1 MNLITAITKRPI
13 HFLIGTVAIFLAPAL
28 LSLIVPGGANAWV
41 ATVIEQPLNL
51 ASSIGLS
58 LLFGSFVALYAY
70 TRSLP
75 ECCAIGTRS
84 GFAGGVFAAFLGK
97 CPACFSVFA
106 LILPAIG
113 IGSSL
118 SISIFL
124 SHWAW
129 AFMLIAAALIAR
141 SIHTLKGFSRTW
153 N

>member
-1 MNLITAITKRPI
+1 MNLVTALKRKPY
-13 HFLIGTVAIFLAPAL
+13 HFALGSLAIFFIPAL
-28 LSLIVPGGANAWV
+28 LSIPVPGGLASWV
-41 ATVIEQPLNL
+41 TTVIENPLNL

-58 LLFGSFVALYAY
+58 LLFGSFVSLFAY

-75 ECCAIGTRS
+75 ECCQLGSKS
-84 GFAGGVFAAFLGK
+84 GFAGGVFAALLGK

-106 LILPAIG
+106 LILPAVG

-124 SHWAW
+124 AHWAW
-129 AFMLIAAALIAR
+129 AFMVLAAVLITH
-141 SIHTLKGFSRTW
+141 SIYRLEGFSRTW

>member
-1 MNLITAITKRPI
+1 MNIVTAIKRKPI
-13 HFLIGTVAIFLAPAL
+13 HFAIGTIGIFIAPAL
-28 LSLIVPGGANAWV
+28 IGLLIPGGLNAWI

-58 LLFGSFVALYAY
+58 ALFGGFVAVYAY

-75 ECCAIGTRS
+75 ECCTVGSKS
-84 GFAGGVFAAFLGK
+84 GFAGGVFAALLGK

-106 LILPAIG
+106 LILPVIG

-118 SISIFL
+118 SITIFL
-124 SHWAW
+124 AHWAW
-129 AFMLIAAALIAR
+129 AFMVIAAGLIAH
-141 SIHTLKGFSRTW
+141 SIYRLEGFSRTW